1 MTVEKPLGIAVLTVS
16 DTRTLADDKSGDVL
30 VDRIARAGHR
40 LAAREIVSDDR
51 YGLRAR
57 ISAWLIDPAIDAIIT
72 TGGTGLTGR
81 DLVPEALRPLLDRET
96 DGFGELFRWLSYN
109 DIGTSALQSR
119 AFAGSAN
126 GRLVFCLPGSRGACE
141 LAWDRIIGEQLDTA
155 TRPCNLADLLPRMRE
170 SPDAPARPKT
180 PSRRD

>member
-1 MTVEKPLGIAVLTVS
+1 MSVIQPLGIAVLTVS
-16 DTRTLADDKSGDVL
+16 DTRTLADDKSGNLL
-30 VDRIARAGHR
+30 VERIASAGHR
-40 LAAREIVSDDR
+40 LAAREIISDDR

-57 ISAWLIDPAIDAIIT
+57 VSTWLVDPSVDAIIT

-81 DLVPEALRPLLDRET
+81 DLVPEAIRPLLDRVT

-126 GRLVFCLPGSRGACE
+126 GRLLFCLPGSRGACE
-141 LAWDRIIGEQLDTA
+141 LAWDRIIGEQLDSA
-155 TRPCNLADLLPRMRE
+155 TRPCNLAELLPRMRE
-170 SPDAPARPKT
+170 SPDVPAVKG